1 VFWIQFSYSGTVNYS
16 EMPIPTCHTHVH
28 STTMTVP
35 LEQHSLL
42 FFKGSGYRTT
52 CGSVHLKPY
61 STTSCNVTVTHDENA
76 IGLVET

>member
-42 FFKGSGYRTT
+42 FSKAVATEPPVDLY
-52 CGSVHLKPY
+52 
-61 STTSCNVTVTHDENA
+61 
-76 IGLVET
+76 I